1 MLGVHDQSKLRY
13 VGHTGTG
20 FSDEML
26 KDILQ
31 RLTPMILV
39 RLTHDLKPTR
49 ESNGLSPS

>member
-1 MLGVHDQSKLRY
+1 MLGVYDQSKLRY

-20 FSDEML
+20 FFDEML

-31 RLTPMILV
+31 RLTPMIPV

-49 ESNGLSPS
+49 KYNGLSPS